1 MKIRN
6 GFVSNSS
13 SSSFVVLGA
22 RISEKKLKKMGWYDD
37 EYGQTDE
44 VPEGISIYYVD
55 DKDGYIVGKP
65 LCNSEESYGLDY
77 AELSVVDDLIKME
90 IEMEAILKCPVKLI
104 MGTRPT

>member
-1 MKIRN
+1 MKIRY

-22 RISEKKLKKMGWYDD
+22 HIPEKELKKMGWYDD

-44 VPEGISIYYVD
+44 VPKGISIYYVEG
-55 DKDGYIVGKP
+55 KKGYIVGKP

-90 IEMEAILKCPVKLI
+90 IEMETLLKRPVKLI